1 MGSLRSGLVTLVV
14 AGVLGVMAAAGC
26 SADGSSSVGEETTP
40 TEPTTPGSQLPP
52 ASSAPGEVE
61 AGKPPPKDAGK
72 DSTVDAG
79 PPPPVAGTA
88 CSVIDEIKK
97 KKCGACGEQAT
108 ICLGAG
114 AGDAGGGKWSDYGA
128 CENELTGGCIPGTT
142 TTEACGNCGTR
153 SRTCSQYCAYTF
165 TGCKGEPVNA
175 CVPGAVDLSSAGCTG
190 ADTYHQRTCGVAC
203 TYGNFGLTCD
213 APPTSITVGPT
224 VSSVTSTIVTLT
236 SAQTA
241 PRLGSFCPTATLAAA
256 TLTPYQHIKV
266 VNPLAKAVTVSV
278 YNSLAPGGVVFPTIM
293 ASYKAAT
300 PTTDAARK
308 ACVKGVNDFGNDLL
322 TGDSDFAS
330 LDDDDGNAVTIPAS
344 GTVTIYVAAHNK
356 YNAANP
362 ALSTGKVKLSVRLE
376 QIAP

>member
-1 MGSLRSGLVTLVV
+1 MGSLRSGLVTLTV

-26 SADGSSSVGEETTP
+26 SADGSSSVADDTTP

-108 ICLGAG
+108 ICLGTG
-114 AGDAGGGKWSDYGA
+114 GDAGGGKWSDYGA

-142 TTEACGNCGTR
+142 TNEGCGNCGTR
-153 SRTCSQYCAYTF
+153 TRTCSQYCAYTF

-175 CVPGAVDLSSAGCTG
+175 CVPGAVDLSSAGCAG
-190 ADTYHQRTCGVAC
+190 ADTYHQRTCGAAC

-224 VSSVTSTIVTLT
+224 IGSVTSTIVTLS

-256 TLTPYQHIKV
+256 TLTPYQYIKV

-300 PTTDAARK
+300 PATDVARK

-344 GTVTIYVAAHNK
+344 GTVTIYVAAYNK